1 MKSQKEQKQKSS
13 LGMSKKR
20 GRKKGVSDFV
30 YITPSI
36 LEVVAKVVEERS
48 KKNKRIGWLE
58 TGNRNKDPDSTKIP
72 VSKSWLESLGYNL
85 QIGSLL
91 WPYTPDDF
99 ARWRQSHLAVEVRDS
114 GGGLNSQIWDEA
126 EQRRMRPKVGVC
138 FGRDIRLEN
147 MKEKPAKIGKGQQSG
162 QTHVFVPCSAIE
174 QLFFDR
180 VFYEDSYKIFSHLE
194 KLRREISEL
203 ILKKE
208 REREELKKITPI
220 GKELPSVEIP
230 KEASWDHLLLSDFRG
245 WILRFLDRINS
256 LKEAL
261 EDEAEDFDSV
271 EVKFASAK
279 NASLRLRNIPVI
291 TLVSFV
297 SLTEGMAGD
306 FTLREVK
313 QFIGRRKKI
322 TKVPFKTS
330 WVKSVSETV
339 PEAGEFDETY
349 WPPDRDRLSGK
360 RAKVQDEFQALP
372 SFMRG
377 HLYAEPQLRAY
388 VLEDQTLDD
397 EE

>member
-1 MKSQKEQKQKSS
+1 
-13 LGMSKKR
+13 MSNKR

-36 LEVVAKVVEERS
+36 LEEVIKVAEEKR
-48 KKNKRIGWLE
+48 KKRKRVGWLE
-58 TGNRNKDPDSTKIP
+58 TGDRNKDPYWTKIP

-85 QIGSLL
+85 RLGSLT

-99 ARWRQSHLAVEVRDS
+99 SRWRKAHLTNEVRDD
-114 GGGLNSQIWDEA
+114 GGGVNSQTWGKLGDYRI
-126 EQRRMRPKVGVC
+126 RPKGGNLIGGDV
-138 FGRDIRLEN
+138 RLEN

-162 QTHVFVPCSAIE
+162 ETHVFVPCSAIE

-180 VFYEDSYKIFSHLE
+180 VFHEDSYRIFGHLE
-194 KLRREISEL
+194 KMRLKTKKL
-203 ILKKE
+203 ILK
-208 REREELKKITPI
+208 REEKREELRRKTPI
-220 GKELPSVEIP
+220 GETPPEVDIP
-230 KEASWDHLLLSDFRG
+230 KDFNWAALLLSDFRG
-245 WILRFLDRINS
+245 RILGFLDRINS
-256 LKEAL
+256 LKETL

-279 NASLRLRNIPVI
+279 DASLNLSNIPVI

-322 TKVPFKTS
+322 TKAPFKTS
-330 WVKSVSETV
+330 WVKSLGERV
-339 PEAGEFDETY
+339 PPEWVYEVDY
-349 WPPDRDRLSGK
+349 WPPDREYLHKKRDKVSGEAQAIPSLVYDRFS
-360 RAKVQDEFQALP
+360 R
-372 SFMRG
+372 
-377 HLYAEPQLRAY
+377 EPQYDAY
-388 VLEDQTLDD
+388 VSEAQTINA